1 MNTGPGSDASWGAYA
16 STRVVFGVSPNRV
29 FRRDAGKCTRDAAG
43 RVRSPDRP
51 EFTQAKARIGGRL
64 DRRLADEGNLAKA
77 GSTRST
83 LCTTIVPSK
92 LQPIGRLAR
101 P

>member
-1 MNTGPGSDASWGAYA
+1 MRLGSI
-16 STRVVFGVSPNRV
+16 RVHACGV
-29 FRRDAGKCTRDAAG
+29 RRLAEQGFPAGRRKVHAG

-51 EFTQAKARIGGRL
+51 EFTQAKARIGGRI